1 MQFVTDWIVKTCLNN
16 QIITEQQI
24 PWFKYGIEKR
34 ISSIVV
40 MIPLFVLS
48 ILLANLGAAIAF
60 IISFYLI
67 RSSTNGYHAKTPL
80 MCLILSII
88 YVFVF
93 MGLFYR
99 ILNKPAT
106 YIVAIVSFIIIFL
119 LAPFD
124 NVAMHFSNEEIM
136 GCRKKAR
143 RLIILLVSCIACTQI
158 IGLYTIAKGLSLGI
172 AMAAYLLCL
181 AYILDGGKK
190 YEQNRKNQKH
200 GSRFGRSN
208 D

>member
-1 MQFVTDWIVKTCLNN
+1 MQFVTDWIVKMCLNN
-16 QIITEQQI
+16 QIIIEQQI
-24 PWFKYGIEKR
+24 PWFKYGIQKR
-34 ISSIVV
+34 VSSIVV
-40 MIPLFVLS
+40 MIPFFVLS
-48 ILLANLGAAIAF
+48 TLLANLGAAIAF

-88 YVFVF
+88 YVLVF

-106 YIVAIVSFIIIFL
+106 YIITIVSFIIIFL

-136 GCRKKAR
+136 ACRKKAR
-143 RLIILLVSCIACTQI
+143 LLSILLVLCIAFTQI
-158 IGLYTIAKGLSLGI
+158 IGLHSIAKGLSLGI

-181 AYILDGGKK
+181 AYILDGGKNH
-190 YEQNRKNQKH
+190 EQNRKNQKQ
-200 GSRFGRSN
+200 SS
-208 D
+208 